1 MYKSNLKIH
10 QITLQQTTWSQS
22 SISESFTCLLIIETF
37 QHQKGTNFVHSIL
50 LTTHQVNCLWN
61 ERVSFY
67 LFLFSKTCHFLKVT
81 KIQNVFSSSLYL
93 TLFRPGKGGISPY
106 MSVTWP
112 SRLGIGLREINCP
125 QSSCMVNL
133 GLSAFSNFHA
143 TRLKFYVREG
153 KQLKLSQIR
162 WFYNMN
168 CLLSF
173 VAWIV

>member
-1 MYKSNLKIH
+1 VENWAGLNCTSLDSLTYMYKSNLKIH

-125 QSSCMVNL
+125 QSSYMVNL
-133 GLSAFSNFHA
+133 CYLPFLIFMQQGWNFLSA
-143 TRLKFYVREG
+143 
-153 KQLKLSQIR
+153 
-162 WFYNMN
+162 
-168 CLLSF
+168 
-173 VAWIV
+173 IVSHQD